1 MSSLLLGGSGKWIG
15 PKKYQMLSDEQKT
28 NWNPAWKEYREEKYM
43 EMQYCEEC
51 GHELGEEEQIRRI
64 PIGEP
69 YRYYEAG
76 ALQKYFAK
84 RMLQQSQNP
93 IMGNQLNTGKTI
105 SFTRYTPLDGDEP

>member
-1 MSSLLLGGSGKWIG
+1 
-15 PKKYQMLSDEQKT
+15 MLSDEQKT